1 MRPFTPSLRRIGLH
15 PAPGGLFILCAWGAL
30 VCAGRGQSPGATGS
44 TAAQAT
50 GPAGHSLH
58 LFGETGWVEVPG
70 ALDPSAPPLPL
81 PLLSRSERVPRAR
94 FESRG
99 VRLKLPAGLDA
110 AAIEVRWVQHQ
121 PAERITRLGPG
132 LALLGPPTLPW
143 SCRRL
148 EAPGQPSALAEL
160 ARLDGQALSGRLRLE
175 LRNEPA
181 PAQLRLL
188 GWPAAAGPLE
198 WSWSAGA
205 QTRGGLATVRLAA
218 QDALELPAIAGP
230 QDLWLGAPGLD
241 QLGLFEVQTLDFAA
255 AAPVSTRPGSGPG
268 ELWLQVP
275 RPPPGHTGTLL
286 LAVRQLVPPGATATS
301 GEATP
306 PAQAGWFEECA
317 EALGLA
323 HGHLEGPDEQLDIR
337 PTMGP
342 GAAWGDFDQDGW
354 FDLYSVQG
362 GGRPESAPEQGRF
375 FHNRGARGGGFE
387 ERSQEL
393 GERSSGAGMGAL
405 WFEADGDGF
414 PDLFVAQ
421 YGDNAL
427 LRSRPGGPLGRELED
442 RSAALDP
449 HAGWNAGVCAG
460 DVDLD
465 GDLDLYTTTYLVYDE
480 ALMPPPGSL
489 ALKRD
494 DPPAMLPYAF
504 PGGPNALFIN
514 RGDLGSA
521 APGQR
526 SFVDEAEARG
536 VADRQG
542 RGMQPIFTDYDGD
555 GDLDLYVANDVS
567 PNSLF
572 ENDGRGRFTNVAFDS
587 GVDDP
592 RGGMG
597 LALGDVDLDGDLD
610 WFLSNWELDAN
621 ALYLNNV
628 QHNLSQKHR
637 TASFTDA
644 AVKAGLA
651 APSVGRT
658 GWGAELFDAE
668 ADGDLDLLLLN
679 GYTSPDYESTGICV
693 GQTAHFFLNDGAAR
707 FEPAFGLLGP
717 FGAEARPWRCL
728 AAADFDRDGDL
739 DFLATSNNGPA
750 RLLRRTPVGRVAG
763 SRWLAIVLAGRPGN
777 PEAIGALVRLD
788 GEGLALVQEQRAGS
802 SYLAGNP
809 PELLFQIPPGAGPL
823 TLSVRWPFGATSS
836 LQVTEFDRRLRVEAP
851 R

>member
-1 MRPFTPSLRRIGLH
+1 M
-15 PAPGGLFILCAWGAL
+15 PA
-30 VCAGRGQSPGATGS
+30 V
-44 TAAQAT
+44 
-50 GPAGHSLH
+50 
-58 LFGETGWVEVPG
+58 
-70 ALDPSAPPLPL
+70 
-81 PLLSRSERVPRAR
+81 
-94 FESRG
+94 
-99 VRLKLPAGLDA
+99 
-110 AAIEVRWVQHQ
+110 
-121 PAERITRLGPG
+121 
-132 LALLGPPTLPW
+132 
-143 SCRRL
+143 
-148 EAPGQPSALAEL
+148 
-160 ARLDGQALSGRLRLE
+160 
-175 LRNEPA
+175 
-181 PAQLRLL
+181 
-188 GWPAAAGPLE
+188 
-198 WSWSAGA
+198 
-205 QTRGGLATVRLAA
+205 
-218 QDALELPAIAGP
+218 AGP
-230 QDLWLGAPGLD
+230 QELWLGPPGLD
-241 QLGLFEVQTLDFAA
+241 QLGLFEVQALDFSAA
-255 AAPVSTRPGSGPG
+255 AAVSTRPGPGPG
-268 ELWLQVP
+268 ELWLQLP
-275 RPPPGHTGTLL
+275 RPPEGQTATLL
-286 LAVRQLVPPGATATS
+286 LLARQLSPATTI
-301 GEATP
+301 EAASKTAA
-306 PAQAGWFEECA
+306 PAEPSWFDERALE
-317 EALGLA
+317 LGLA

-342 GAAWGDFDQDGW
+342 GAAFGDLEQDGW
-354 FDLYSVQG
+354 FDLYAVQG
-362 GGRPESAPEQGRF
+362 GGRHGSAPEQGRF
-375 FHNRGARGGGFE
+375 FRNTGASARGFE
-387 ERSQEL
+387 ERSHEL
-393 GERSSGAGMGAL
+393 GARSSGAGMGAL

-421 YGDNAL
+421 YGDNVL
-427 LRSRPGGPLGRELED
+427 LHNRPGGALGRRFED
-442 RSAALDP
+442 RSPALEP
-449 HAGWNAGVCAG
+449 HPGWNAGVCAG

-465 GDLDLYTTTYLVYDE
+465 GDLDLYTTAYLVYDE
-480 ALMPPPGSL
+480 ALMPPPGSP

-504 PGGPNALFIN
+504 PGGANALLIN
-514 RGDLGSA
+514 RGNLGSA
-521 APGQR
+521 GPDER
-526 SFVDEAEARG
+526 CFVDEAEARG

-572 ENDGRGRFTNVAFDS
+572 ENDGQGRFASVAFDS

-628 QHNLSQKHR
+628 QRSLSQKHR

-668 ADGDLDLLLLN
+668 GDGDLDLLLLN

-693 GQTAHFFLNDGAAR
+693 GQPAHFFLNDGAAR
-707 FEPAFGLLGP
+707 FEAAFARLGA

-750 RLLRRTPVGRVAG
+750 RLLVRNAVGRLPDA
-763 SRWLAIVLAGRPGN
+763 RWLALKLAGRPAN
-777 PEAIGALVRLD
+777 PDAIGALVRLE
-788 GEGLALVQEQRAGS
+788 GEGLVLVQEQRAGA

-809 PELLFQIPPGAGPL
+809 PELLFQIPPGSGPL
-823 TLSVRWPFGATSS
+823 TLSVRWPFGAESR
-836 LQVTEFDRRLRVEAP
+836 LEVREFDRQLRIEAP